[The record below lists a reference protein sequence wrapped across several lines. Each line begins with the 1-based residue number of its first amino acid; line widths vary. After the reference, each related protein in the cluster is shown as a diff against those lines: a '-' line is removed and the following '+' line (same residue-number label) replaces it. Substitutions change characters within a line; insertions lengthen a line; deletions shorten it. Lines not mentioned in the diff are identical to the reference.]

1 MSTSLDYQPLPSISK
16 SEYLSSLPRWRRWL
30 AMLNWRPVVDYE
42 IRAIE
47 REQRLKQ
54 LQKEDEL
61 LESEFRHRE
70 IAHEKRMQQLESE
83 IAQIKSETA
92 RLKSENARLANE
104 DVRLAELDAKIAAL
118 WPSSTS
124 SSTPTQ
130 SPANDSPI

>member
-54 LQKEDEL
+54 LQKEDEY
-61 LESEFRHRE
+61 RRTV
-70 IAHEKRMQQLESE
+70 HEKRMQQLESE
-83 IAQIKSETA
+83 IS
-92 RLKSENARLANE
+92 
-104 DVRLAELDAKIAAL
+104 RLAELDAKIAAL

>member
-47 REQRLKQ
+47 FENRR
-54 LQKEDEL
+54 
-61 LESEFRHRE
+61 

-83 IAQIKSETA
+83 IA
-92 RLKSENARLANE
+92 RLKSEN
-104 DVRLAELDAKIAAL
+104 VRLAELDAKIAAL

>member
-83 IAQIKSETA
+83 IA